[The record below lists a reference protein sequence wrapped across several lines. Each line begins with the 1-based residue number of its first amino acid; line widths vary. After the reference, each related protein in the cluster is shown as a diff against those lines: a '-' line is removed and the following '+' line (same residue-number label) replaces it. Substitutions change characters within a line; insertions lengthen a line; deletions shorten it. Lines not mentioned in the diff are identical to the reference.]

1 MKLAFFVARRYLFSQ
16 KKRSVINAISW
27 ISLIGIAIGTM
38 ALIVVLSVYNGIGD
52 LTQSLFN
59 VFDPELKI
67 EAKKGKTFDLDSIP
81 LSEIEALENVK
92 STSAFVEENMWITYK
107 EKNKIVTMRG
117 VDDNY
122 HKQTGIDTLLFSGKY
137 ELKTIE
143 SNHYI
148 VMGVGSFF
156 GMGINSYDAHTPV
169 GIHIPKRNSG
179 IGFSFENTFNSGYA
193 LPTGSFRIQGDIDD
207 KYVIADID
215 FTRQLMNYSET
226 EVSALSVAVKNKK
239 NIAATK
245 ENIQTL
251 LGDNYTVKDRFEQQ
265 PLYYKIF
272 KSEKIGV
279 FLVLSLI
286 VLIATLNLISSLSL
300 LIIDKHKDIKTLQ
313 SMGANKQLI
322 KKIFFCEGILI
333 SLWGTAIGLGLGF
346 IVCIIQQK
354 FGIIKMGSNF
364 VVDSFPVSMQI
375 GDFVAVFLMVG
386 ALSVI
391 SVLYTIRRAK
401 I

>member
-1 MKLAFFVARRYLFSQ
+1 
-16 KKRSVINAISW
+16 
-27 ISLIGIAIGTM
+27 M

-137 ELKTIE
+137 ELKTTE

-226 EVSALSVAVKNKK
+226 EASALSVAVKNKK

-386 ALSVI
+386 VLSVI